1 MADRASIAE
10 AALVVLDRDGLAELS
25 MRHVASE
32 LGVKAPTIYYH
43 YPNKAAL
50 LAAVADSILGSAPA
64 LPDGGWGLVV
74 RAWMEDLRATLLTH
88 RDAAELVSAASA
100 SGLMSVNPAA
110 EVIELLQREGW
121 TELDAKWSAAA
132 MVRFVLGHVAEEQAR
147 FNLVADGTLPEGTDP
162 LDPQAFSHGVRLL
175 LAGTANVLP

>member
-1 MADRASIAE
+1 MADKASVAA

-25 MRHVASE
+25 MRHVAAE

-43 YPNKAAL
+43 YPNKASL
-50 LAAVADSILGSAPA
+50 LAAVADIILGDCTAM
-64 LPDGGWGLVV
+64 PDSSWGLAL
-74 RAWMEDLRATLLTH
+74 REWMDGLRATLLTH

-100 SGLMSVNPAA
+100 SGLMTARPAA
-110 EVIELLQREGW
+110 GAIELLQREGW
-121 TELDAKWSAAA
+121 SELDAKWSAAA

-147 FNLVADGTLPEGTDP
+147 VNLVADGTLPPETDP